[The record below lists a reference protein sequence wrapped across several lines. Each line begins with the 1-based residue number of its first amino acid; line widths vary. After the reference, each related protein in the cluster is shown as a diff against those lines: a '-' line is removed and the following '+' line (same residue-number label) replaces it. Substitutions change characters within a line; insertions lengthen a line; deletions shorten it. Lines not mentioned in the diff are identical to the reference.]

1 VKSIDYEKYLVKL
14 SFDYKEEDKLIT
26 HYGSGVVI
34 LPTEYSEYL
43 YILTAKHTFEKEVEN
58 EDYPDE
64 KTKKL
69 FDDEYIKL
77 NLKIEL
83 LRFTC
88 EESRPISELYPSYVD
103 TITKII
109 QLKDKEL
116 DFLIF
121 ELCIKDIDIDVC
133 PLSISKNNF
142 DEVVVA
148 GFPSIRDKL
157 PYGYDSNFYRD
168 YEEKTKIHFEI
179 KSKEKLFTSDTD
191 EYNAIKGISGGGV
204 FVEKNN
210 QIYLV
215 GIQIEYE
222 RPNSFKCISLQTIYR
237 EINSILKSR
246 TDIIS
251 IPIDLDN
258 GKSFDIDMVQVKLE
272 DKTLYVGKYPVT
284 YFEYDL
290 YLESEGFSLSSSTYT
305 SIEKENYP
313 VVKISWDKAID
324 YCQWLSKIID
334 KEVKLLSSEDW
345 NFIVRNNIF
354 ESDLQ
359 QYCIFS
365 ATKLQPIN
373 SVDEDFFGLNDI
385 IGNIYEWC
393 YDGHNNKKYIKGIA
407 FYDSLKNLK
416 EVLEE
421 EQMVRKSTQKE
432 YIGFRIVF

>member
-1 VKSIDYEKYLVKL
+1 MKSIDYEKYLVKL
-14 SFDYKEEDKLIT
+14 SFCYKEESKLIT
-26 HYGSGVVI
+26 HYGSGVVV

-43 YILTAKHTFEKEVEN
+43 YIFTAKHTFEKELEN

-64 KTKKL
+64 KIKYL
-69 FDDEYIKL
+69 FNDDDIKE

-83 LRFTC
+83 LNFNCDGGNT
-88 EESRPISELYPSYVD
+88 SSELYPSYINN
-103 TITKII
+103 ITKII
-109 QLKDKEL
+109 QLKEL
-116 DFLIF
+116 DLLIL
-121 ELCIKDIDIDVC
+121 ELCIKDIDIDIC
-133 PLSISKNNF
+133 PLSISKSNF
-142 DEVVVA
+142 DEVIVA

-179 KSKEKLFTSDTD
+179 KSKEKLFTSDRD

-222 RPNSFKCISLQTIYR
+222 RPNSFKCINLQTIYR

-258 GKSFDIDMVQVKLE
+258 GKPFDIDMVKVKLE

-284 YFEYDL
+284 FEEYDL
-290 YLESEGFSLSSSTYT
+290 YLESEGFPLSSSIYT

-313 VVKISWDKAID
+313 VVNISWDKAVD

-345 NFIVRNNIF
+345 NFIVKNNIF
-354 ESDLQ
+354 TSNLE
-359 QYCIFS
+359 QYCVFS
-365 ATKLQPIN
+365 ATELQPIN

-393 YDGHNNKKYIKGIA
+393 YDGCNNKKYIKGIA
-407 FYDSLKNLK
+407 FSDSLRNLK
-416 EVLEE
+416 EVVEE
-421 EQMVRKSTQKE
+421 EQMVRKSTQQK